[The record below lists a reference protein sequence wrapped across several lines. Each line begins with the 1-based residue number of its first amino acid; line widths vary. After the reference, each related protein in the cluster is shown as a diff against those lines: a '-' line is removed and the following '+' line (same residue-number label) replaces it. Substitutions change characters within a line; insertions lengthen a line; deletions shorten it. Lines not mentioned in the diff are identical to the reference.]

1 MRESHGELEARI
13 GLLTRE
19 LNEARERETA
29 TGELLRVIA
38 SSPTDIKPVL
48 DAVAA
53 SAARLCDAYDVII
66 RLKKDDMLHLGAHS
80 GPITVDEAPWPL
92 ERDRVMA
99 RSLIDARTVQVE
111 DLSEAGAE
119 FAAGREM
126 AVRYGFRTIL
136 ATPLVCDGRAIGAI
150 SLRRREVRPFSD
162 RQIELLKT
170 FADQAV
176 IAISNVRL
184 FEEVQARTAEL
195 REALAQQTATADVL
209 KVISRSAFDLHP
221 VLTTLLDS
229 AIRLA
234 GGDMGAISL
243 RDGDSLRV
251 MTGTGWTDEL
261 RAYEESHPHPIG
273 RGTFQGRAALEEAT
287 VHVADVSKDTEY
299 KSPAASMGNFRAA
312 LSVPLKRGQEVI
324 GVFGLARRTVGPFSQ
339 RQIELVESFADQA
352 VIAIEN
358 VRLFDEV
365 QARNREV
372 TESLERETATGSILR
387 VIAASP
393 TDIQPVLD
401 AVAESAARLCDAYD
415 ATIYLRRDDRLAV
428 GAHHGPIPV
437 DDTGLPVARDV
448 VTGRA
453 VLDRA
458 PVHVHDLTEAGE
470 DFATGRAMSRRLG
483 FRTILAIPLLRD
495 GEAVGALM
503 IRRTEMRPFTDK
515 QIELLKTFAD
525 QAVIAISNV
534 RLFEEVKARTAELTE
549 ALQQQT
555 ATADVLKVIS
565 RSAFDLQPVLE
576 TLVDSAVRLC
586 GADIGGITLREGDVL
601 RFKAGTAPAEL
612 LEYERTHPHPLGRGT
627 FQGRAALEGVTIHVP
642 DVFQDEEYERPEAAI
657 MGDFRA
663 VLSVPLKRGQ
673 ETIGVF
679 GMARRTAGPFSQRQI
694 ELVETFADQA
704 VIAIENVRL
713 FDEVQART
721 AELEEA
727 LQQQTATADVL
738 KVISRSAFDLGAVL
752 DTLIA
757 SACQLC
763 NAEMGLIFLAR
774 DGSFSPEASHGT
786 PLGYLEFV
794 RTHPIRPGRETF
806 TGRAALTKAVVN
818 VADALEDKEFTFAE
832 ARDRAGYRAML
843 AVPLLRQ
850 GEVIGVFAM
859 PRRTPGAFSD
869 KQVEL
874 VQTFADQAV
883 IAIENVRLFEEVQAR
898 TAELTEALAQQTAT
912 ADVLKVIS
920 ASTFDLK
927 AVLQTLI
934 DSAVK
939 LCGAELGGIYMLDG
953 DVYHISASHGHSP
966 ELRAHEEAH
975 PNRVGRDSWVGRAA
989 LECAVVHVPD
999 VTLDLEYGTP
1009 DVPEIGKF
1017 AAGLSVPL
1025 LREGIP
1031 IGVFSMARIKP
1042 GPFSERQIELV
1053 QTFADQAVIA
1063 IENVRLF
1070 EEVQQRT
1077 REATEALEYQ
1087 TATSDVLGVISRSP
1101 TDVQPVFNMIAQ
1113 SAARLCEAQFCFVY
1127 RYDGQL
1133 LHFVAHHGIT
1143 EESVEIVRNSFPVAP
1158 TRGSAA
1164 ERAILYLDVAQIP
1177 DLTLDSEFTHRAAAA
1192 FSGLRSAV
1200 AVPMLRD
1207 GLPIGCIAVGRA
1219 ETGLLAAKPVELLK
1233 TFADQAVI
1241 AIENVRLFDE
1251 VQARTAELSESLQQQ
1266 TATADVLKVIS
1277 RSAFDLQNVLDTLA
1291 ESAAHLCDAD
1301 IADFY
1306 RLVDDGFQWTTTFS
1320 RDPEAAPAHTKIMR
1334 QPSRGS
1340 VSGRVLLE
1348 QKTVHVPD
1356 FEADPEFTFTEV
1368 ARQRGVRCILGV
1380 PLLRGTELMGLLLV
1394 MRKAPGPFS
1403 PKQIE
1408 LVETFADQAVIAIEN
1423 ARLFEEVQTRTAELS
1438 ESLRQQTATA
1448 DVLKAISRSTFD
1460 LQPVLD
1466 TLVESAAR
1474 LCDADKGVIFK
1485 RDGEKYRWSTNYGY
1499 LPEMEAYA
1507 QENPIVPGR
1516 YSVTSRVALEKR
1528 TIHVSDVLADPEYGA
1543 TQFQKLGGYRTILC
1557 VPILREGAPVGVF
1570 ALTRS
1575 EVRDFTPRQ
1584 IELVETFAD
1593 QAGIA
1598 IENVRLFDEV
1608 QARTEELSH
1617 SLDDLRKA
1625 QDRLVQTEKLASLG
1639 QLTAGIAHEIK
1650 NPLNFVNNFSS
1661 LSGELLT
1668 ELREALQGAA
1678 LDDKTRAEID
1688 DLSDILKGNLD
1699 KVVEHGKRADS
1710 IVRNMLLHS
1719 RSGSGDHR
1727 PVDIN
1732 AVVEESLN
1740 LAYHGARAEGK
1751 GFNITLERN
1760 YDPAAGEVD
1769 LFPQE
1774 ITRVLL
1780 NLISN
1785 GFYATTKRRAAEG
1798 EAGYEPVLAASTK
1811 NLGDAVEIR
1820 IRDNGTGI
1828 PPEVKDKMFN
1838 PFFTTKPAGEGT
1850 GLGLSLSHD
1859 IVVKQHAGTIEVDTE
1874 PGAFTEFR
1882 IVLPRGAATL
1892 AKAGGNA

>member
-1 MRESHGELEARI
+1 MRESHSELEARI
-13 GLLTRE
+13 ELLTFE
-19 LNEARERETA
+19 LNEALERETA

-80 GPITVDEAPWPL
+80 GPIAVDEAPWPL

-99 RSLIDARTVQVE
+99 RSVIDAGTVQVE

-126 AVRYGFRTIL
+126 AIQYGFRTIL

-195 REALAQQTATADVL
+195 SEALAQQTATADVL
-209 KVISRSAFDLHP
+209 KVISRSAFDLEP
-221 VLTTLLDS
+221 VLQTLLDS

-243 RDGDSLRV
+243 RDGDWLRV

-261 RAYEESHPHPIG
+261 GAYEKSHPHPIG
-273 RGTFQGRAALEEAT
+273 RGTFQGRAALEGAT
-287 VHVADVSKDTEY
+287 VHVPDVSKDMEY
-299 KSPAASMGNFRAA
+299 KRPEAATMGDFRAA

-324 GVFGLARRTVGPFSQ
+324 GVFGMARRTVGPFSQ

-372 TESLERETATGSILR
+372 TEALERETATGSILR

-415 ATIYLRRDDRLAV
+415 ATIYLRQGDRLAV

-437 DDTGLPVARDV
+437 DDAGLPVARDV

-458 PVHVHDLTEAGE
+458 PVHVHDLTEAGV
-470 DFATGRAMSRRLG
+470 DFATGRAMAHRLG
-483 FRTILAIPLLRD
+483 FRAILAAPLLRED
-495 GEAVGALM
+495 EAIGGIM
-503 IRRTEMRPFTDK
+503 IRRAEAKPFSDK
-515 QIELLKTFAD
+515 QIALLKTFAD

-534 RLFEEVKARTAELTE
+534 RLFEEVQARTRD
-549 ALQQQT
+549 LQESLEYQT
-555 ATADVLKVIS
+555 ATSDVLGVIS
-565 RSAFDLQPVLE
+565 RSPAQAQPVLDTIVTTAGHLCE
-576 TLVDSAVRLC
+576 ADYAYVYMRKDDGKYHLVAAHP
-586 GADIGGITLREGDVL
+586 ADAAQIDYWRANPVSLD
-601 RFKAGTAPAEL
+601 
-612 LEYERTHPHPLGRGT
+612 RGT
-627 FQGRAALEGVTIHVP
+627 TTGRTALERRTVHIP
-642 DVFQDEEYERPEAAI
+642 DATADPAYTRSEWI
-657 MGDFRA
+657 K
-663 VLSVPLKRGQ
+663 LSDARTFLGVPLLRDGDP
-673 ETIGVF
+673 IGVIAA
-679 GMARRTAGPFSQRQI
+679 ARRRTVPFSDRQI
-694 ELVETFADQA
+694 ELITTFADQA
-704 VIAIENVRL
+704 VIAIEN
-713 FDEVQART
+713 A
-721 AELEEA
+721 
-727 LQQQTATADVL
+727 
-738 KVISRSAFDLGAVL
+738 
-752 DTLIA
+752 
-757 SACQLC
+757 
-763 NAEMGLIFLAR
+763 
-774 DGSFSPEASHGT
+774 
-786 PLGYLEFV
+786 
-794 RTHPIRPGRETF
+794 
-806 TGRAALTKAVVN
+806 
-818 VADALEDKEFTFAE
+818 
-832 ARDRAGYRAML
+832 
-843 AVPLLRQ
+843 
-850 GEVIGVFAM
+850 
-859 PRRTPGAFSD
+859 
-869 KQVEL
+869 
-874 VQTFADQAV
+874 
-883 IAIENVRLFEEVQAR
+883 RLFEEVQAR

-934 DSAVK
+934 ESAVK

-953 DVYHISASHGHSP
+953 DVYHISASHGDSP

-989 LECAVVHVPD
+989 LERAVVHVPD
-999 VTLDLEYGTP
+999 VTLDLEYGTL
-1009 DVPEIGKF
+1009 DVPKIGKF

-1031 IGVFSMARIKP
+1031 IGVFSMARAKP
-1042 GPFSERQIELV
+1042 GAFSERQIELV

-1143 EESVEIVRNSFPVAP
+1143 EESVEIVRNTFPVAP

-1164 ERAILYLDVAQIP
+1164 ERAILYLEVAQIP

-1251 VQARTAELSESLQQQ
+1251 VQARTAELGEALQQQ

-1277 RSAFDLQNVLDTLA
+1277 ASAFDLQTVLDTLV
-1291 ESAAHLCDAD
+1291 ESAVRLCRAD
-1301 IADFY
+1301 KGCLERII
-1306 RLVDDGFQWTTTFS
+1306 DGRFEYAAITGFPPGFREYGETHQTEPGRGSAVGRAAEELRVIQIEDVTV
-1320 RDPEAAPAHTKIMR
+1320 DPEYTHSAIAAVGGMR
-1334 QPSRGS
+1334 T
-1340 VSGRVLLE
+1340 VL
-1348 QKTVHVPD
+1348 
-1356 FEADPEFTFTEV
+1356 A
-1368 ARQRGVRCILGV
+1368 V
-1380 PLLRGTELMGLLLV
+1380 PLLREGELLGTFAMIRTEV
-1394 MRKAPGPFS
+1394 RPFNERE
-1403 PKQIE
+1403 IE
-1408 LVETFADQAVIAIEN
+1408 LVKTFADQAVIAIQN
-1423 ARLFEEVQTRTAELS
+1423 VRLFDEVQARTADVS
-1438 ESLRQQTATA
+1438 EALRQQTATA
-1448 DVLKAISRSTFD
+1448 DVLKVISRAAFD
-1460 LQPVLD
+1460 LPTVLNA
-1466 TLVESAAR
+1466 LVESAAK
-1474 LCDADKGVIFK
+1474 LCGASYGGIFLRYGNMLRGRATISERK
-1485 RDGEKYRWSTNYGY
+1485 TDWTMDHPIAIDRRWLSG
-1499 LPEMEAYA
+1499 
-1507 QENPIVPGR
+1507 
-1516 YSVTSRVALEKR
+1516 RVALSG
-1528 TIHVSDVLADPEYGA
+1528 TIEYIPDVEEDADFNLQEFRAITDTRALMG
-1543 TQFQKLGGYRTILC
+1543 
-1557 VPILREGAPVGVF
+1557 VPMLREGKVEGVF
-1570 ALTRS
+1570 FLGKMEPNS
-1575 EVRDFTPRQ
+1575 FTSRQ
-1584 IELVETFAD
+1584 GELVQTFAD
-1593 QAGIA
+1593 QAVIA

-1608 QARTEELSH
+1608 QARTDELSR

-1661 LSGELLT
+1661 LSGDLIT
-1668 ELREALQGAA
+1668 ELRETLQGAV
-1678 LDDKTRAEID
+1678 LDDKTRAEVD
-1688 DLSDILKGNLD
+1688 ELSEMLKGNLD
-1699 KVVEHGKRADS
+1699 KVVQHGKRADS

-1719 RSGSGDHR
+1719 RSGSGEHR

-1760 YDPAAGEVD
+1760 FDPSAGEVD

-1798 EAGYEPVLAASTK
+1798 ETGYEPVLEVSTK
-1811 NLGDAVEIR
+1811 SLGDAVEIR

-1828 PPEVKDKMFN
+1828 PPDVKEKMFN

-1850 GLGLSLSHD
+1850 GLGLSLSYD
-1859 IVVKQHAGTIEVDTE
+1859 IIVKQHAGTIEVETE
-1874 PGAFTEFR
+1874 PDTFTEFR

-1892 AKAGGNA
+1892 AKTGGNA

>member
-1 MRESHGELEARI
+1 MQESHGELEARI

-19 LNEARERETA
+19 LNEALERETA

-80 GPITVDEAPWPL
+80 GPIAVDEAPWPL

-99 RSLIDARTVQVE
+99 RSVIDVATVQVD

-126 AVRYGFRTIL
+126 AIQYGFRTIL
-136 ATPLVCDGRAIGAI
+136 ATPLVGEGRAIGAI

-170 FADQAV
+170 FADQAA

-195 REALAQQTATADVL
+195 GEALAQQTATADVL
-209 KVISRSAFDLHP
+209 KVISRSAFDLEP
-221 VLTTLLDS
+221 VLQTLLDS

-243 RDGDSLRV
+243 LDGDWLRI
-251 MTGTGWTDEL
+251 MTGTGWTEEL
-261 RAYEESHPHPIG
+261 RAYEKSHPHPIG
-273 RGTFQGRAALEEAT
+273 RGTFQGRAALEGAT
-287 VHVADVSKDTEY
+287 VHVPDVSKDTEY
-299 KSPAASMGNFRAA
+299 KSPAANMGNFRAA

-339 RQIELVESFADQA
+339 RQIELVETFADQA

-393 TDIQPVLD
+393 TDIQPVLN
-401 AVAESAARLCDAYD
+401 AVAESAASLCDAYD
-415 ATIYLRRDDRLAV
+415 ATIYLRQANWLAV
-428 GAHHGPIPV
+428 GAHYGPIPV

-470 DFATGRAMSRRLG
+470 DFATGSAMSRRLG

-534 RLFEEVKARTAELTE
+534 RLFEEVQARTAELT
-549 ALQQQT
+549 
-555 ATADVLKVIS
+555 
-565 RSAFDLQPVLE
+565 
-576 TLVDSAVRLC
+576 
-586 GADIGGITLREGDVL
+586 
-601 RFKAGTAPAEL
+601 
-612 LEYERTHPHPLGRGT
+612 
-627 FQGRAALEGVTIHVP
+627 
-642 DVFQDEEYERPEAAI
+642 
-657 MGDFRA
+657 
-663 VLSVPLKRGQ
+663 
-673 ETIGVF
+673 
-679 GMARRTAGPFSQRQI
+679 
-694 ELVETFADQA
+694 
-704 VIAIENVRL
+704 
-713 FDEVQART
+713 
-721 AELEEA
+721 EA

-774 DGSFSPEASHGT
+774 DGSFFPEASHGT
-786 PLGYLEFV
+786 PPGYLEFI

-818 VADALEDKEFTFAE
+818 VADALEDKEFTFSE

-859 PRRTPGAFSD
+859 PRRTTGAFSD

-883 IAIENVRLFEEVQAR
+883 IAIENVRLFEEVQTR

-934 DSAVK
+934 ESAVK

-989 LECAVVHVPD
+989 LERAVVHVPD
-999 VTLDLEYGTP
+999 VTLDLEYGA
-1009 DVPEIGKF
+1009 PELPKIGKY

-1025 LREGIP
+1025 LREGMP
-1031 IGVFSMARIKP
+1031 IGVFSMARTKP

-1087 TATSDVLGVISRSP
+1087 TATSDVLSVISRSP

-1143 EESVEIVRNSFPVAP
+1143 EESVEIVRNTFPVAP

-1219 ETGLLAAKPVELLK
+1219 ETGLLAAKQVELLK

-1251 VQARTAELSESLQQQ
+1251 VQARTAELGESLQQQ

-1306 RLVDDGFQWTTTFS
+1306 RLVDDGFQWSTTFS
-1320 RDPEAAPAHTKIMR
+1320 RDPEAAPAHTKITR
-1334 QPSRGS
+1334 QPGRGS

-1348 QKTVHVPD
+1348 QKTIHVPD
-1356 FEADPEFTFTEV
+1356 FEADPEFTFSEV

-1423 ARLFEEVQTRTAELS
+1423 ARLFEEVQARTAELS

-1608 QARTEELSH
+1608 QARTDELSR
-1617 SLDDLRKA
+1617 SLDDLRAA
-1625 QDRLVQTEKLASLG
+1625 QNRLVQTEKLASLG

-1688 DLSDILKGNLD
+1688 DLSDMLKGNFD

-1719 RSGSGDHR
+1719 RSGSGEHR

-1751 GFNITLERN
+1751 GFNIMLEKN
-1760 YDPAAGEVD
+1760 FDPDAGEVD

-1811 NLGDAVEIR
+1811 SLGDAVEIR

-1828 PPEVKDKMFN
+1828 PPDVKDKMFN

>member
-1 MRESHGELEARI
+1 MRESHGQLEARI
-13 GLLTRE
+13 ELLTFE
-19 LNEARERETA
+19 LNEALERETA

-66 RLKKDDMLHLGAHS
+66 RLKKDNMLHLGGHS
-80 GPITVDEAPWPL
+80 GPIAVDEAPWPL

-99 RSLIDARTVQVE
+99 RSVIDARTVQVE

-126 AVRYGFRTIL
+126 AIQYGFRTIL
-136 ATPLVCDGRAIGAI
+136 ATPLVGDGRAIGAI

-176 IAISNVRL
+176 MAISNVRL

-195 REALAQQTATADVL
+195 SEALAQQTATADVL
-209 KVISRSAFDLHP
+209 KVISRSAFDLEP
-221 VLTTLLDS
+221 VLQMLLDS

-243 RDGDSLRV
+243 RDGDWLRV

-261 RAYEESHPHPIG
+261 RAYEKSHPHPIG
-273 RGTFQGRAALEEAT
+273 RGTFQGRAALEGAT
-287 VHVADVSKDTEY
+287 VHVPDVSKDMEY
-299 KSPAASMGNFRAA
+299 KRPEAATMGDFRAA

-324 GVFGLARRTVGPFSQ
+324 GVFGMASRTVGPFSQ

-372 TESLERETATGSILR
+372 TEALERETATGSILR

-401 AVAESAARLCDAYD
+401 AVAESAARLCDAHD
-415 ATIYLRRDDRLAV
+415 ATIYLRQGDRLAV

-437 DDTGLPVARDV
+437 DDAGLPVARDV

-458 PVHVHDLTEAGE
+458 PVHVHDLTEAGV
-470 DFATGRAMSRRLG
+470 DFATGRAMAHRLG

-503 IRRTEMRPFTDK
+503 IRRIEMRPFTDK
-515 QIELLKTFAD
+515 QIALLKTFAD

-534 RLFEEVKARTAELTE
+534 RLFEEVQARTRD
-549 ALQQQT
+549 LQESLEYQT
-555 ATADVLKVIS
+555 ATSDVLGVIS
-565 RSAFDLQPVLE
+565 RSPAQAQPVLDTIVTTAGHLCE
-576 TLVDSAVRLC
+576 ADYAYVYMRKDDGKYHLVAAHP
-586 GADIGGITLREGDVL
+586 ADAAQIDYWRANPVSLD
-601 RFKAGTAPAEL
+601 
-612 LEYERTHPHPLGRGT
+612 RGT
-627 FQGRAALEGVTIHVP
+627 TTGRTALERRTVHIP
-642 DVFQDEEYERPEAAI
+642 DATADPAYTRSEWI
-657 MGDFRA
+657 K
-663 VLSVPLKRGQ
+663 LSDARTFLGVPLLRDGDP
-673 ETIGVF
+673 IGVIAA
-679 GMARRTAGPFSQRQI
+679 ARRRTVPFSDRQI
-694 ELVETFADQA
+694 ELITTFADQA
-704 VIAIENVRL
+704 VIAIEN
-713 FDEVQART
+713 A
-721 AELEEA
+721 
-727 LQQQTATADVL
+727 
-738 KVISRSAFDLGAVL
+738 
-752 DTLIA
+752 
-757 SACQLC
+757 
-763 NAEMGLIFLAR
+763 
-774 DGSFSPEASHGT
+774 
-786 PLGYLEFV
+786 
-794 RTHPIRPGRETF
+794 
-806 TGRAALTKAVVN
+806 
-818 VADALEDKEFTFAE
+818 
-832 ARDRAGYRAML
+832 
-843 AVPLLRQ
+843 
-850 GEVIGVFAM
+850 
-859 PRRTPGAFSD
+859 
-869 KQVEL
+869 
-874 VQTFADQAV
+874 
-883 IAIENVRLFEEVQAR
+883 RLFEEVQAR

-934 DSAVK
+934 ESAVK

-953 DVYHISASHGHSP
+953 DVYRISASHGDSP

-989 LECAVVHVPD
+989 LERVVVHVPD

-1009 DVPEIGKF
+1009 DVPKIGKF

-1031 IGVFSMARIKP
+1031 IGVFSMARAKP

-1143 EESVEIVRNSFPVAP
+1143 EESVEIVRNTFPVAP

-1164 ERAILYLDVAQIP
+1164 ERAILYLEVAQIP

-1192 FSGLRSAV
+1192 FSGLRSVV
-1200 AVPMLRD
+1200 AVPVLRD

-1219 ETGLLAAKPVELLK
+1219 ETGFLAAKQVELLK

-1277 RSAFDLQNVLDTLA
+1277 ASAFDLQTVLDTLV
-1291 ESAAHLCDAD
+1291 ESAVRLCRAD
-1301 IADFY
+1301 KGCLERII
-1306 RLVDDGFQWTTTFS
+1306 DGRFEYAAITGFPPGFREYGETHQTEPGRGSAVGRAAEELRVIQIEDVTV
-1320 RDPEAAPAHTKIMR
+1320 DPEYTHSAIAAVGGMST
-1334 QPSRGS
+1334 
-1340 VSGRVLLE
+1340 VL
-1348 QKTVHVPD
+1348 
-1356 FEADPEFTFTEV
+1356 A
-1368 ARQRGVRCILGV
+1368 V
-1380 PLLRGTELMGLLLV
+1380 PLLREGELLGTFAMIRTEV
-1394 MRKAPGPFS
+1394 RPFNERE
-1403 PKQIE
+1403 IE
-1408 LVETFADQAVIAIEN
+1408 LVKTFADQAVIAIQNVRLFDEVQARTADVSEALRQQTATADVLKVISRAAFDLPTVLNALVESAAKLCGASYGGIFLRYGNMLRGRATISERKTDWMMDHPIAIDRRWLSGRVALSGSIEYIPDVEEDADFNLQEFRAITDTRALMGVPMLREGKVEGVFFLGKMEPNSFTSRQGELVQTFADQAVIAIEN
-1423 ARLFEEVQTRTAELS
+1423 
-1438 ESLRQQTATA
+1438 
-1448 DVLKAISRSTFD
+1448 
-1460 LQPVLD
+1460 
-1466 TLVESAAR
+1466 
-1474 LCDADKGVIFK
+1474 
-1485 RDGEKYRWSTNYGY
+1485 
-1499 LPEMEAYA
+1499 
-1507 QENPIVPGR
+1507 
-1516 YSVTSRVALEKR
+1516 
-1528 TIHVSDVLADPEYGA
+1528 
-1543 TQFQKLGGYRTILC
+1543 
-1557 VPILREGAPVGVF
+1557 
-1570 ALTRS
+1570 
-1575 EVRDFTPRQ
+1575 
-1584 IELVETFAD
+1584 
-1593 QAGIA
+1593 
-1598 IENVRLFDEV
+1598 VRLFDQV
-1608 QARTEELSH
+1608 QARTEELSR

-1661 LSGELLT
+1661 LSGDLVV

-1678 LDDKTRAEID
+1678 IDDKIRAEID
-1688 DLSDILKGNLD
+1688 ELSDMLKGNLD
-1699 KVVEHGKRADS
+1699 KVVQHGKRADS

-1719 RSGSGDHR
+1719 RSGSGEHR

-1751 GFNITLERN
+1751 GFNIMLERN
-1760 YDPAAGEVD
+1760 FDPGAGEVD

-1798 EAGYEPVLAASTK
+1798 ETGYEPVLAASTK
-1811 NLGDAVEIR
+1811 SLGDAVEIR

-1828 PPEVKDKMFN
+1828 PPEVKEKMFN

>member
-1 MRESHGELEARI
+1 MRELQGELEAKI
-13 GLLTRE
+13 ELLSFE
-19 LNEARERETA
+19 LNEALERETA

-66 RLKKDDMLHLGAHS
+66 RLKKDDMLYLGAHS
-80 GPITVDEAPWPL
+80 GPIAVDEAPWPL

-99 RSLIDARTVQVE
+99 RSVIDAGTVQVE

-126 AVRYGFRTIL
+126 AIQYGFRTIL
-136 ATPLVCDGRAIGAI
+136 ATPLLGDGRAIGAI

-162 RQIELLKT
+162 KQIELLKT

-184 FEEVQARTAEL
+184 FEEVQTRTAEL
-195 REALAQQTATADVL
+195 SEALAQQTATADVL
-209 KVISRSAFDLHP
+209 KVISRSAFDLEP
-221 VLTTLLDS
+221 VLQTLLDS
-229 AIRLA
+229 AIRLT

-243 RDGDSLRV
+243 RDGDWLRV

-261 RAYEESHPHPIG
+261 RAYEKSHPHPIG
-273 RGTFQGRAALEEAT
+273 RGTFQGRAALEGAT
-287 VHVADVSKDTEY
+287 IHVPDVSKDMEY
-299 KSPAASMGNFRAA
+299 KRQEAASMGHFRAA

-324 GVFGLARRTVGPFSQ
+324 GVFGMARRTVGPFSQ

-372 TESLERETATGSILR
+372 TEALERETATGSILR

-401 AVAESAARLCDAYD
+401 AVAESAARLCDAHD
-415 ATIYLRRDDRLAV
+415 ATIYLRQGDRLAV
-428 GAHHGPIPV
+428 GAHHGPIQV

-458 PVHVHDLTEAGE
+458 PVHVLDLQEAGRE
-470 DFATGRAMSRRLG
+470 FPVGAEFARRLG
-483 FRTILAIPLLRD
+483 FRAILAAPLLRD
-495 GEAVGALM
+495 DEAIGGIM
-503 IRRTEMRPFTDK
+503 IRRAEARPFTDK

-534 RLFEEVKARTAELTE
+534 RLFEEVQARTAELTE

-601 RFKAGTAPAEL
+601 RFMAGTAPAEL

-642 DVFQDEEYERPEAAI
+642 DVFQDAEYERPEAAI

-679 GMARRTAGPFSQRQI
+679 GLARRTAGPFSQRQI

-713 FDEVQART
+713 FEEVQART

-738 KVISRSAFDLGAVL
+738 KVISRSAFNLGAVL

-757 SACQLC
+757 SACRLC

-774 DGSFSPEASHGT
+774 DGSFSPEASHGM
-786 PLGYLEFV
+786 PPGYLEFV
-794 RTHPIRPGRETF
+794 RTHPIKPGRETF

-818 VADALEDKEFTFAE
+818 VADALVDREFTFSE

-883 IAIENVRLFEEVQAR
+883 IAIENVRLFEEVQ
-898 TAELTEALAQQTAT
+898 
-912 ADVLKVIS
+912 
-920 ASTFDLK
+920 
-927 AVLQTLI
+927 
-934 DSAVK
+934 
-939 LCGAELGGIYMLDG
+939 
-953 DVYHISASHGHSP
+953 
-966 ELRAHEEAH
+966 
-975 PNRVGRDSWVGRAA
+975 
-989 LECAVVHVPD
+989 
-999 VTLDLEYGTP
+999 
-1009 DVPEIGKF
+1009 
-1017 AAGLSVPL
+1017 
-1025 LREGIP
+1025 
-1031 IGVFSMARIKP
+1031 
-1042 GPFSERQIELV
+1042 
-1053 QTFADQAVIA
+1053 
-1063 IENVRLF
+1063 
-1070 EEVQQRT
+1070 QRT

-1087 TATSDVLGVISRSP
+1087 TATSDVLSVISRSP

-1127 RYDGQL
+1127 RFDGEL

-1143 EESVEIVRNSFPVAP
+1143 EESVEIVRNTFPVAP

-1219 ETGLLAAKPVELLK
+1219 ETGFLAAKQVELLK

-1251 VQARTAELSESLQQQ
+1251 VKARTAELSESLQQQ

-1334 QPSRGS
+1334 QAGRGS

-1474 LCDADKGVIFK
+1474 LCDADKGVIFR
-1485 RDGEKYRWSTNYGY
+1485 RDGDAYRWSANYGNP
-1499 LPEMEAYA
+1499 PELEAFA
-1507 QENPIVPGR
+1507 RANPFRPGR
-1516 YSVTSRVALEKR
+1516 YSVTSRVALEAR
-1528 TIHVSDVLADPEYGA
+1528 TIQVSDVLADPEYGA

-1570 ALTRS
+1570 ALTRA

-1608 QARTEELSH
+1608 QARTEELSR

-1625 QDRLVQTEKLASLG
+1625 QDRLVQSEKLASLG

-1661 LSGELLT
+1661 LSGDLIL

-1688 DLSDILKGNLD
+1688 DLSDMLKGNLD
-1699 KVVEHGKRADS
+1699 KVVQHGKRADS

-1719 RSGSGDHR
+1719 RSGSGEHR

-1740 LAYHGARAEGK
+1740 LAYHGARAEGN

-1760 YDPAAGEVD
+1760 FDPGAGEVD

-1785 GFYATTKRRAAEG
+1785 GFYATTKRRADEG
-1798 EAGYEPVLAASTK
+1798 ETGYEPVLAASTK

-1828 PPEVKDKMFN
+1828 PPEVKEKMFN

-1859 IVVKQHAGTIEVDTE
+1859 IVVKQHGGTIEVDTE

>member
-1 MRESHGELEARI
+1 MRESHGQLEARI
-13 GLLTRE
+13 ELLKFE
-19 LNEARERETA
+19 LNEALERETA

-66 RLKKDDMLHLGAHS
+66 RLRKDDMLHLSAHS
-80 GPITVDEAPWPL
+80 GPIAVDEAPWPL

-99 RSLIDARTVQVE
+99 RSVIDAGTVQVE

-126 AVRYGFRTIL
+126 AIHYGFRTIL
-136 ATPLVCDGRAIGAI
+136 ATPLVSGGRAIGAI

-195 REALAQQTATADVL
+195 SEALAQQTATADVL
-209 KVISRSAFDLHP
+209 KVISRSAFDLQP

-229 AIRLA
+229 AIHLA

-243 RDGDSLRV
+243 RDGDWLRV

-273 RGTFQGRAALEEAT
+273 RGTFQGRAALEGAT
-287 VHVADVSKDTEY
+287 IHVPDVSKDMEY
-299 KSPAASMGNFRAA
+299 KRQEAASMGHFRAA

-324 GVFGLARRTVGPFSQ
+324 GVFGMARRTVGPFSQ

-372 TESLERETATGSILR
+372 TEALERETATGSILR

-393 TDIQPVLD
+393 TDIEPVLD
-401 AVAESAARLCDAYD
+401 AVAESAARLCDAHD
-415 ATIYLRRDDRLAV
+415 ATIYLRQGDRLAV
-428 GAHHGPIPV
+428 GAHHGPIQV
-437 DDTGLPVARDV
+437 DDAGLPVARDV

-458 PVHVHDLTEAGE
+458 PVHVHDLTEAGV
-470 DFATGRAMSRRLG
+470 DFATGRAMAHRLG

-503 IRRTEMRPFTDK
+503 IRRIEMRPFTDK

-534 RLFEEVKARTAELTE
+534 RLFEEVQARTAELTE

-565 RSAFDLQPVLE
+565 RSAF
-576 TLVDSAVRLC
+576 
-586 GADIGGITLREGDVL
+586 
-601 RFKAGTAPAEL
+601 
-612 LEYERTHPHPLGRGT
+612 
-627 FQGRAALEGVTIHVP
+627 
-642 DVFQDEEYERPEAAI
+642 
-657 MGDFRA
+657 
-663 VLSVPLKRGQ
+663 
-673 ETIGVF
+673 
-679 GMARRTAGPFSQRQI
+679 
-694 ELVETFADQA
+694 
-704 VIAIENVRL
+704 N
-713 FDEVQART
+713 
-721 AELEEA
+721 
-727 LQQQTATADVL
+727 
-738 KVISRSAFDLGAVL
+738 LGAVL

-757 SACQLC
+757 SACRLC

-774 DGSFSPEASHGT
+774 DGSFSPEASYGT
-786 PLGYLEFV
+786 PPGYLEFV
-794 RTHPIRPGRETF
+794 RTHPIKPGRETF

-818 VADALEDKEFTFAE
+818 VADALEDKEFTFSE

-859 PRRTPGAFSD
+859 PRRAPGAFSD
-869 KQVEL
+869 KQV
-874 VQTFADQAV
+874 
-883 IAIENVRLFEEVQAR
+883 
-898 TAELTEALAQQTAT
+898 
-912 ADVLKVIS
+912 
-920 ASTFDLK
+920 
-927 AVLQTLI
+927 
-934 DSAVK
+934 
-939 LCGAELGGIYMLDG
+939 
-953 DVYHISASHGHSP
+953 
-966 ELRAHEEAH
+966 
-975 PNRVGRDSWVGRAA
+975 
-989 LECAVVHVPD
+989 
-999 VTLDLEYGTP
+999 
-1009 DVPEIGKF
+1009 
-1017 AAGLSVPL
+1017 
-1025 LREGIP
+1025 
-1031 IGVFSMARIKP
+1031 
-1042 GPFSERQIELV
+1042 ELV

-1087 TATSDVLGVISRSP
+1087 TATSDVLSVISRSP
-1101 TDVQPVFNMIAQ
+1101 TDGQPVFNMIAQ

-1127 RYDGQL
+1127 RFDGEL

-1143 EESVEIVRNSFPVAP
+1143 EESVEIVRNTFPVAP

-1219 ETGLLAAKPVELLK
+1219 ETGFLAAKQVELLK

-1251 VQARTAELSESLQQQ
+1251 VKARTAELSESLQQQ

-1334 QPSRGS
+1334 QPGRGS

-1356 FEADPEFTFTEV
+1356 FEADPEFTFTDV

-1485 RDGEKYRWSTNYGY
+1485 RDGDAYRWSANYGNP
-1499 LPEMEAYA
+1499 PELEAFA
-1507 QENPIVPGR
+1507 RANPFRPGR
-1516 YSVTSRVALEKR
+1516 YSVTSRVALEAR
-1528 TIHVSDVLADPEYGA
+1528 TIQVSDVLADPEYGA
-1543 TQFQKLGGYRTILC
+1543 TQFQQLGGYRTILC

-1570 ALTRS
+1570 ALTRA

-1608 QARTEELSH
+1608 QARTEELSR
-1617 SLDDLRKA
+1617 SLADLRKA

-1661 LSGELLT
+1661 LSGDLIVELC
-1668 ELREALQGAA
+1668 EALQGAV

-1688 DLSDILKGNLD
+1688 DLSDMLKGNLD
-1699 KVVEHGKRADS
+1699 KVVQHGKRADS

-1719 RSGSGDHR
+1719 RSGLGEHR

-1740 LAYHGARAEGK
+1740 LAYHGARAEGNS
-1751 GFNITLERN
+1751 FNIMLERN
-1760 YDPAAGEVD
+1760 FDPGAGEVD

-1785 GFYATTKRRAAEG
+1785 GFYATAKRRAAEG
-1798 EAGYEPVLAASTK
+1798 ETGYEPILAASTK
-1811 NLGDAVEIR
+1811 SLGDAVEIR

-1828 PPEVKDKMFN
+1828 PPDVKEKMFN

-1874 PGAFTEFR
+1874 LGAFTEFR

>member
-29 TGELLRVIA
+29 TGELLRIIA

-80 GPITVDEAPWPL
+80 GPIAVDEAPWPL

-99 RSLIDARTVQVE
+99 RSVIDARTMQVE

-126 AVRYGFRTIL
+126 AIQYGFRTIL
-136 ATPLVCDGRAIGAI
+136 ATPLVGDGRAIGAI

-195 REALAQQTATADVL
+195 SEALAQQTATADVL
-209 KVISRSAFDLHP
+209 KVISRSAFDLEP
-221 VLTTLLDS
+221 VLQTLLDS

-243 RDGDSLRV
+243 RDGDWLRV

-261 RAYEESHPHPIG
+261 RAYEKSHPHPIG
-273 RGTFQGRAALEEAT
+273 RGTFQGRAALEGAT
-287 VHVADVSKDTEY
+287 VHVPDVSKDMEY
-299 KSPAASMGNFRAA
+299 KRPEAATMGDFRAA

-324 GVFGLARRTVGPFSQ
+324 GVFGMARRTVGAFSQ

-365 QARNREV
+365 QARNHEV
-372 TESLERETATGSILR
+372 TEALERETATGSILR

-401 AVAESAARLCDAYD
+401 AVAESAARLCDAHD
-415 ATIYLRRDDRLAV
+415 ATIYLRQGDRLAV

-437 DDTGLPVARDV
+437 DGAGLPVARDV

-458 PVHVHDLTEAGE
+458 PVHVHDLTEAGV
-470 DFATGRAMSRRLG
+470 DFATGRAMAHRLG

-503 IRRTEMRPFTDK
+503 IRRIEMRPFTDK
-515 QIELLKTFAD
+515 QIALLKTFAD

-534 RLFEEVKARTAELTE
+534 RLFEEVQARTRD
-549 ALQQQT
+549 LQESLEYQT
-555 ATADVLKVIS
+555 ATSDVLGVIS
-565 RSAFDLQPVLE
+565 RSPAQAQPVLDTIVTTAGHLCE
-576 TLVDSAVRLC
+576 ADYAYVYMRKDDGKYHLVAAHP
-586 GADIGGITLREGDVL
+586 ADAAQIDYWRANPVSLD
-601 RFKAGTAPAEL
+601 
-612 LEYERTHPHPLGRGT
+612 RGT
-627 FQGRAALEGVTIHVP
+627 TTGRTALERRTVHIP
-642 DVFQDEEYERPEAAI
+642 DATADPAYTRSEWI
-657 MGDFRA
+657 K
-663 VLSVPLKRGQ
+663 LSDARTFLGVPLLRDGDP
-673 ETIGVF
+673 IGVIAA
-679 GMARRTAGPFSQRQI
+679 ARRRTVPFSDRQI
-694 ELVETFADQA
+694 ELITTFADQA
-704 VIAIENVRL
+704 VIAIEN
-713 FDEVQART
+713 A
-721 AELEEA
+721 
-727 LQQQTATADVL
+727 
-738 KVISRSAFDLGAVL
+738 
-752 DTLIA
+752 
-757 SACQLC
+757 
-763 NAEMGLIFLAR
+763 
-774 DGSFSPEASHGT
+774 
-786 PLGYLEFV
+786 
-794 RTHPIRPGRETF
+794 
-806 TGRAALTKAVVN
+806 
-818 VADALEDKEFTFAE
+818 
-832 ARDRAGYRAML
+832 
-843 AVPLLRQ
+843 
-850 GEVIGVFAM
+850 
-859 PRRTPGAFSD
+859 
-869 KQVEL
+869 
-874 VQTFADQAV
+874 
-883 IAIENVRLFEEVQAR
+883 RLFEEVQAR

-934 DSAVK
+934 ESAVK

-953 DVYHISASHGHSP
+953 DVYHISASHGDSP

-989 LECAVVHVPD
+989 LEKAVVHVPD

-1009 DVPEIGKF
+1009 DVPRIGKF

-1031 IGVFSMARIKP
+1031 IGVFSMARAKP

-1143 EESVEIVRNSFPVAP
+1143 EESVEIVRNTFPVAP

-1164 ERAILYLDVAQIP
+1164 ERAILNLEVAQIP

-1200 AVPMLRD
+1200 AVPVLRD

-1219 ETGLLAAKPVELLK
+1219 ETGFLAAKQVELLK

-1277 RSAFDLQNVLDTLA
+1277 ASAFDLQTVLDTLV
-1291 ESAAHLCDAD
+1291 ESAVRLCRAD
-1301 IADFY
+1301 KGCLERII
-1306 RLVDDGFQWTTTFS
+1306 DGRFEYAAITGFPPGFREYGETHQTEPGRGSAVGRAAEELRVIQIEDVTV
-1320 RDPEAAPAHTKIMR
+1320 DPEYTHSAIAAVGGMST
-1334 QPSRGS
+1334 
-1340 VSGRVLLE
+1340 VL
-1348 QKTVHVPD
+1348 
-1356 FEADPEFTFTEV
+1356 A
-1368 ARQRGVRCILGV
+1368 V
-1380 PLLRGTELMGLLLV
+1380 PLLREGELLGTFAMIRTEV
-1394 MRKAPGPFS
+1394 RPFNERE
-1403 PKQIE
+1403 IE
-1408 LVETFADQAVIAIEN
+1408 LVKTFADQAVIAIQNVRLFDEVQARTADVSEALRQQTATADVLKVISRAAFDLPTVLNALVESAAKLCGASYGGIFLRYGNMLRGRATISERKTDWTMDHPIAIDRRWLSGRVALSGSIEYIPDVEEDADFNLQEFRAITDTRALMGVPMLREGKVEGVFFLGKLEPNSFTSRQGELVQTFADQAVIAIEN
-1423 ARLFEEVQTRTAELS
+1423 
-1438 ESLRQQTATA
+1438 
-1448 DVLKAISRSTFD
+1448 
-1460 LQPVLD
+1460 
-1466 TLVESAAR
+1466 
-1474 LCDADKGVIFK
+1474 
-1485 RDGEKYRWSTNYGY
+1485 
-1499 LPEMEAYA
+1499 
-1507 QENPIVPGR
+1507 
-1516 YSVTSRVALEKR
+1516 
-1528 TIHVSDVLADPEYGA
+1528 
-1543 TQFQKLGGYRTILC
+1543 
-1557 VPILREGAPVGVF
+1557 
-1570 ALTRS
+1570 
-1575 EVRDFTPRQ
+1575 
-1584 IELVETFAD
+1584 
-1593 QAGIA
+1593 
-1598 IENVRLFDEV
+1598 VRLFDQV
-1608 QARTEELSH
+1608 QARTEELSR

-1661 LSGELLT
+1661 LSGDLIV

-1678 LDDKTRAEID
+1678 LDDKIRAEID
-1688 DLSDILKGNLD
+1688 ELSDMLKGNLD
-1699 KVVEHGKRADS
+1699 KVVQHGKRADS

-1719 RSGSGDHR
+1719 RSGSGEHR

-1751 GFNITLERN
+1751 GFNIMLERN
-1760 YDPAAGEVD
+1760 FDPGAGEVD

-1798 EAGYEPVLAASTK
+1798 ETGYEPVLAASTK
-1811 NLGDAVEIR
+1811 SLGDAVEIR

-1828 PPEVKDKMFN
+1828 PPEVKEKMFN

-1859 IVVKQHAGTIEVDTE
+1859 IIVKQHAGTIEVETE

-1892 AKAGGNA
+1892 AKAGDNA